1 MWNEANR
8 PRENQYYCNK
18 WFCLFQAQIEK
29 GGMDMDTNKEPAK
42 EQQYIYRPWI
52 TVNGVRIYAAAY
64 GKKAF
69 KIPVADK

>member
-1 MWNEANR
+1 
-8 PRENQYYCNK
+8 
-18 WFCLFQAQIEK
+18 
-29 GGMDMDTNKEPAK
+29 MDTNKEPAK